1 MAARSTLWAG
11 CLLLTVATALSQ
23 EAPPGYSIVVP
34 SAGWHG
40 VADRGGES
48 GAAAG
53 DPRYSALDS
62 RSAAAGVVP
71 AGGVLPGSGGVYPAA
86 ATSLAPSPSRP
97 VAPLGMVATPATN
110 PAGAPAP
117 ASPRRPIARV
127 TEGITALPN
136 TQGQVWREYDIS
148 PYTMRVTSTKRP
160 EQAIVDWILRETG
173 YEAWHGEP
181 LAILSASK
189 NALRVYH
196 TPAMHA
202 VVAEIVDRFVAGEAE
217 SKAFGL
223 RVVTLDEPNWRSR
236 SYRLLRP
243 VTTHTPG
250 VHAWLLRR
258 EDATMLLADLK
269 RHNDYRE
276 YTAPHLL
283 VNNGQSAVVSAL
295 RARPYVRDVA
305 LRSDAVMGY
314 QPETAQVDEG
324 FSLEFSPLLSLD
336 GRLLD
341 ATIKCDIDQVEK
353 LIPVAI
359 DVPTVASPRQSTN
372 LDVPQLLHNRFHER
386 FRWPVDQVLLVN
398 LGMVAM
404 PPPPGGGSLM
414 QNIPFIGT
422 TAGRADLLVFVE
434 PSDETAPASARLTQ
448 APPPAA
454 SYSSPGSFAPPGSAL
469 PPR

>member
-11 CLLLTVATALSQ
+11 CLLLTAVAALSQ
-23 EAPPGYSIVVP
+23 EVPSGYPVVVP

-40 VADRGGES
+40 VTDRGGDS
-48 GAAAG
+48 RAPAG
-53 DPRYSALDS
+53 DPHYSGAS
-62 RSAAAGVVP
+62 GVVP
-71 AGGVLPGSGGVYPAA
+71 AGGALPSGGGVYPAA
-86 ATSLAPSPSRP
+86 ATAPSPSRP
-97 VAPLGMVATPATN
+97 ASPPGMAGDPSPNAAP
-110 PAGAPAP
+110 PAG
-117 ASPRRPIARV
+117 PRRPIARV

-217 SKAFGL
+217 SKAFAL
-223 RVVTLDEPNWRSR
+223 RVVTLDEPTWRSR
-236 SYRLLRP
+236 SYRMMRP

-250 VHAWLLRR
+250 VRAWLLRR
-258 EDATMLLADLK
+258 EDAAMLLADIK

-276 YTAPHLL
+276 YSTPHLL
-283 VNNGQSAVVSAL
+283 VNNGQSAVVQSL
-295 RARPYVRDVA
+295 RARPYIREVT
-305 LRSDAVMGY
+305 LRSDTVFGY

-353 LIPVAI
+353 LIPVGI
-359 DVPTVASPRQSTN
+359 DVPTVAAPRQRTQ

-404 PPPPGGGSLM
+404 PPPPGGPSLM
-414 QNIPFIGT
+414 QSIPLIGT

-434 PSDETAPASARLTQ
+434 PSSETAPASSRLTQ
-448 APPPAA
+448 VPSAA
-454 SYSSPGSFAPPGSAL
+454 NSYSAPGSYAPAGSVIT
-469 PPR
+469 PR